1 MRIILFSPLIFELQR
16 LTNFTKPR
24 NGRAFDSRARE
35 TYNTGAKLMNGT
47 YKTYVVGLI
56 GRPINPISPVSPIQP
71 HSASFSLIQED
82 MMTFLDRINEDLKAA
97 MKSKDSDRLST
108 LRMVKTA
115 LKNREIDK
123 MEALTDEEAIKIL
136 QSLVKQRRD
145 SIEQYQQAGRIELA
159 EKEASEIKVIEE
171 YLPAALDDAAIAR
184 VVEETIVEIG
194 ASSMK
199 EMGAVMKAVMAKLA
213 GQTVDGKAVNQIVKS
228 KLGG

>member
-1 MRIILFSPLIFELQR
+1 
-16 LTNFTKPR
+16 
-24 NGRAFDSRARE
+24 
-35 TYNTGAKLMNGT
+35 
-47 YKTYVVGLI
+47 
-56 GRPINPISPVSPIQP
+56 
-71 HSASFSLIQED
+71 

-123 MEALTDEEAIKIL
+123 MEALTDEEAIKVL

-145 SIEQYQQAGRIELA
+145 SIEQYQKAGRIELA
-159 EKEASEIKVIEE
+159 EKETAEIKVIEE

-184 VVEETIVEIG
+184 VVEETIVETG

-199 EMGAVMKAVMAKLA
+199 DMGAVMKAVMAKLA